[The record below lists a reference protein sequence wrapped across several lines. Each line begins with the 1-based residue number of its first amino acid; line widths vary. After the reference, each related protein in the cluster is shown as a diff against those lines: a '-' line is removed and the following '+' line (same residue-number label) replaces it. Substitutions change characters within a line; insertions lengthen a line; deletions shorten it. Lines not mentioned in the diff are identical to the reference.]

1 MLFPPNIVFKIVIIC
16 IWQTKATISILRC
29 VSLAHV
35 RRVPLFIYLKLE
47 LLGCSRW
54 ESSVLQIPNYPPK
67 CWYQFIPPPAIY
79 NSSWFTSNSISL
91 GIIKNFYFCLWES
104 NKMILYYLTC
114 SSLIPKKIDNLFVYL
129 LPRWASSLVNCLFIY
144 FMQFL
149 LGNFSSTDYSSFVG
163 YRIENIFSQSMVWFL
178 ALFIV
183 FLVVK
188 FVCFM

>member
-1 MLFPPNIVFKIVIIC
+1 
-16 IWQTKATISILRC
+16 
-29 VSLAHV
+29 
-35 RRVPLFIYLKLE
+35 
-47 LLGCSRW
+47 
-54 ESSVLQIPNYPPK
+54 
-67 CWYQFIPPPAIY
+67 
-79 NSSWFTSNSISL
+79 
-91 GIIKNFYFCLWES
+91 
-104 NKMILYYLTC
+104 MILYYLTC